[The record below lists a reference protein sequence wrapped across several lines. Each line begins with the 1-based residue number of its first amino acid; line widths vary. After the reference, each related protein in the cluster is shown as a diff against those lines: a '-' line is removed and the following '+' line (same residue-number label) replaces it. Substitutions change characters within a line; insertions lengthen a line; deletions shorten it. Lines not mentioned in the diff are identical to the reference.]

1 MKYLRLWT
9 LLLFLA
15 GISAATEAQEEK
27 KLKSF
32 LNDDELPDGVLFL
45 PGPPAEGSVD
55 YDNDLSYYQWGK
67 QQRNTPAG
75 KQAAIDEDSWT
86 STAFSPAVGFTIG
99 PKETPEI
106 FKLAEGA
113 RKDGNDTNKRI
124 KNYYKRQRPFA
135 HFNEPSLVTKNDE
148 QERNTYS
155 YPSGHSVRG
164 WVYAMTLALCVPD
177 STEALMRRARQ
188 YALNR
193 VICGRHYKSDVD
205 ASQTVATAV
214 FCRLV
219 ANKAFQKQLKK
230 AQKEYRRMQKRMAEQ
245 QSQALATSHEAMQ
258 DVVVNR
264 QYKFPKAVPAGNYSG
279 IVWLGGARYAV
290 ANDKTESAGFHLMT
304 IDIDSVTGSIRSVR
318 ADSFL
323 TDGKRSRDEEG
334 ICYVPQS
341 NTLFVSGEKDGQIV
355 EYSTDGK
362 PTGRRLQVPDI
373 FQTAYANS
381 GLEALTYNA
390 KTHRFW
396 TTSENTL
403 RADGKQPKLSN
414 RLPNRLRLQSFGDDL
429 QPAAQ
434 YWYESDAT
442 SSTKRKGE
450 SVLGVSGLAALDD
463 GRIVVLERE
472 LFLTHKKIGSYS
484 RVKLYMVNPQQQPSG
499 ELLKKTLLA
508 DFKTKINL
516 TNRSF
521 ANYEGICVG
530 PKLSDGRRVL
540 VLVSDSQNQYRKMLK
555 DWFRTIVIDN

>member
-1 MKYLRLWT
+1 MDKLRFLT
-9 LLLFLA
+9 LLLLTI
-15 GISAATEAQEEK
+15 GVMTSAEAQK
-27 KLKSF
+27 KQKVESF

-45 PGPPAEGSVD
+45 PGPPAEGSPD
-55 YDNDLSYYQWGK
+55 YNNDITYYMWGK
-67 QQRNTPAG
+67 LQRDTPDG

-106 FKLAEGA
+106 FKLVEGA
-113 RKDGNDTNKRI
+113 RKDANDANKRI

-135 HFNEPSLVTKNDE
+135 RFNEPSLVAKNDE
-148 QERNTYS
+148 DERNTYS
-155 YPSGHSVRG
+155 YPSSHSVRG

-205 ASQTVATAV
+205 ASHTVATAV

-230 AQKEYRRMQKRMAEQ
+230 AQKEYRRMQKHKAKKQ
-245 QSQALATSHEAMQ
+245 TVATAAPQTAMEG
-258 DVVVNR
+258 VVVNR

-279 IVWLGGARYAV
+279 IAWLGGSRYAV
-290 ANDKTESAGFHLMT
+290 ANDKAPSAGFHLMT
-304 IDIDSVTGSIRSVR
+304 IDIDSVTGRIRSVR
-318 ADSFL
+318 ADSFM
-323 TDGKRSRDEEG
+323 TYGQRARDEEG

-355 EYSTDGK
+355 EYSADGK
-362 PTGRRLQVPDI
+362 PTGRRLQVPDV

-381 GLEALTYNA
+381 SLEALTYNA
-390 KTHRFW
+390 RTHRFW

-403 RADGKQPKLSN
+403 REDGKQPKLSN
-414 RLPNRLRLQSFGDDL
+414 RLPNRLRLQSFSDDL
-429 QPAAQ
+429 LPAEQ

-442 SSTKRKGE
+442 SSKKRKGE
-450 SVLGVSGLAALDD
+450 STLGVSGLVALDD
-463 GRIVVLERE
+463 GHIVVLERE
-472 LFLTHKKIGSYS
+472 LFITRRKIGSFS
-484 RVKLYMVNPQQQPSG
+484 RVKLYMVNPQQQRNG
-499 ELLKKTLLA
+499 EQLKKTLLA

-530 PKLSDGRRVL
+530 PTLSDGRQVL

-555 DWFRTIVIDN
+555 DWFRTVVIAN